1 MKMRDLSTV
10 YLCIYEQFLIINI
23 LNGRALGMIAHICHV
38 STWEAGGD
46 VSGIQG
52 LPGLHSETLFQK

>member
-1 MKMRDLSTV
+1 MRDLSTV
-10 YLCIYEQFLIINI
+10 YLCIYELFLIVYI
-23 LNGRALGMIAHICHV
+23 LNGCDPGMITHICHA
-38 STWEAGGD
+38 STWEAEGD